1 MLSILSIVFISIHFE
16 PGCFAIKK
24 KYCTFVA
31 DTRIDMKVNY
41 RIIIVFFLELIA
53 ITNLINART
62 THNEPNGFTWY
73 EESELIDRSN
83 PRRGDYNWADDI
95 NGHDLFGRTYGITFH
110 CVDADDEGQFAVTQL
125 FGAGDYREGLYT
137 RDGKCILSPESGPV
151 VFDKRFRSGSNYY
164 FIARDEDSNNHW
176 QYGIID
182 DKGKIVVPFIY
193 KKIENTVYNG
203 ERNLENCLYVE
214 IGTGSEGIVRLDGS
228 YVIKPEMNKHVYSKG
243 PFIEAS
249 LPTPNSRTLMNYEGD
264 ILVNNALEI
273 YNQPSDS
280 RFKIIMPDDCIGFL
294 GYDGKWILSPDLGY
308 SDFVEFTDNSGKSY
322 FKIKK
327 NGLYGVLGS
336 SRNEILPCEFE
347 DIEYIGGNFFKFKS
361 GDFWGVVTDLG
372 KVIIPTSRGYDSIG
386 KYSMIQKTIPFTK
399 AGSRGECNSRGTVLS
414 IHKVQS
420 ATQNKETTNHSANS
434 PLSVGNK
441 NGNNSLNS
449 PFIDGKKY
457 AIFIMVTDEEIP
469 LKGNNYLIKNGNKI
483 IMTFQDYCQ
492 REYIIKSPFKKEAF
506 PGLTSC
512 EVSGGPWKGN
522 GKFAVQLLDKTYF
535 VFFGGGMN
543 DPTEFYISTKPVD

>member
-1 MLSILSIVFISIHFE
+1 M
-16 PGCFAIKK
+16 A
-24 KYCTFVA
+24 Y
-31 DTRIDMKVNY
+31 TRTDMKVNY
-41 RIIIVFFLELIA
+41 RIIIVFLLELIA

-110 CVDADDEGQFAVTQL
+110 CVDANDEGQFAVTQL
-125 FGAGDYREGLYT
+125 FGAWDYREGLYA
-137 RDGKCILSPESGPV
+137 RDGKCILSPESGPT

-164 FIARDEDSNNHW
+164 FIARKKDGDNYLR
-176 QYGIID
+176 YGIID
-182 DKGKIVVPFIY
+182 EKGKIIVPFIY
-193 KKIENTVYNG
+193 ESMENTVYKG
-203 ERNLENCLYVE
+203 KKDLENCLYVE
-214 IGTGSEGIVRLDGS
+214 DKADSKGIVRLDGS
-228 YVIKPEMNKHVYSKG
+228 YVIKPERNVFIG
-243 PFIEAS
+243 GEGAFIEVSFWDTKTSS
-249 LPTPNSRTLMNYEGD
+249 LLTYDGEV
-264 ILVNNALEI
+264 LVNKAHLI
-273 YNQPSDS
+273 LDQPLNS

-322 FKIKK
+322 FKVKK

-386 KYSMIQKTIPFTK
+386 KYSTIQKTIPFTK

-420 ATQNKETTNHSANS
+420 ATQNNETTNHSANS
-434 PLSVGNK
+434 PLSAGNK
-441 NGNNSLNS
+441 NRNNSSNC

-457 AIFIMVTDEEIP
+457 AIITMETDEEIQ

-492 REYIIKSPFKKEAF
+492 REYIIESPFKKEAF

-522 GKFAVQLLDKTYF
+522 GKFAVQLLDKTYW

-543 DPTEFYISTKPVD
+543 DPTEFYISTRPVD